1 MIRPSLPQLNK
12 HRISGPAG
20 RKLPRQFAKKVQCA
34 RRVSDLEFE
43 DTSEACLPEP
53 IPTIDVRLPR
63 HNHTQSVGPE
73 GYANT
78 MTVESSYVTV
88 PGVLNLSGGDDDEIM
103 V

>member
-1 MIRPSLPQLNK
+1 MRPSLPQLNK

-20 RKLPRQFAKKVQCA
+20 RKLPRQFAKKVETA
-34 RRVSDLEFE
+34 RQTSTAEFE

-53 IPTIDVRLPR
+53 IPTIEVCLKRHGQTHMARSDV
-63 HNHTQSVGPE
+63 
-73 GYANT
+73 YADT